1 MAAINTAIKERRRAG
16 VRRSKKHEPKTDM
29 TPMVDLGF
37 LLITFFVITME
48 LNKPATLNLNMPK
61 GESTMDLGKSN
72 ALTVLLDKD
81 NVIYYY
87 HGDWYEAL
95 KANEI
100 FQTNFSAKDGFRKS
114 DPRKT
119 TTT

>member
-1 MAAINTAIKERRRAG
+1 
-16 VRRSKKHEPKTDM
+16 
-29 TPMVDLGF
+29 MVDLGF

-61 GESTMDLGKSN
+61 GEPTTDLGKSN
-72 ALTVLLDKD
+72 ALTVLLGKD

-87 HGDWYEAL
+87 HGDWYDAL

-100 FQTNFSAKDGFRKS
+100 FQTNFSAKNGFRKVIREKQQQPTS
-114 DPRKT
+114 AIPKKKEKD
-119 TTT
+119 